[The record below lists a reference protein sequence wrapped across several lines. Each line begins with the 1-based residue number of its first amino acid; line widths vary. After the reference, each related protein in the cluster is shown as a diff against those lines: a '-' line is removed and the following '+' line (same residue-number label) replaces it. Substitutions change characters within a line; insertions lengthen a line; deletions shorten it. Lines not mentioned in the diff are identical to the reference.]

1 MRNHAKAQL
10 IHFVQIGNQE
20 IGYISIAELARDV
33 PFEVQRIFWTYDTP
47 TGVLRGKHGHKE
59 TEIVLVAVK
68 GSIKVMTEDIHGNR
82 KDFLLDDPSI
92 GLYLPPQIW
101 HTMTYSNEAIQ
112 LALASTPYDEADYLR
127 TKGEFISFWKTKINE
142 I

>member
-1 MRNHAKAQL
+1 MRNQAKAQL

-68 GSIKVMTEDIHGNR
+68 
-82 KDFLLDDPSI
+82 
-92 GLYLPPQIW
+92 
-101 HTMTYSNEAIQ
+101 
-112 LALASTPYDEADYLR
+112 
-127 TKGEFISFWKTKINE
+127 
-142 I
+142 